1 MRMSARRIL
10 SRIGLP
16 YRFSLTIPEAV
27 PIPLAQ
33 PGAMAAI
40 VSSHPGV
47 GFPPHDLCRTPFARI
62 MHPQD
67 DASLPFILHY
77 LIAHQAAGCKSWA
90 TKKALR
96 LAV

>member
-33 PGAMAAI
+33 PGAMAAV

-47 GFPPHDLCRTPFARI
+47 AFAPHDSCRTLFARI
-62 MHPQD
+62 LPLRD
-67 DASLPFILHY
+67 DAWLPFILHY

-90 TKKALR
+90 AKKALR